1 MSDIKV
7 LEEFAELIAQKV
19 AEKIGGTTPA
29 TEQYFTMK
37 QVCSM
42 LSISASKL
50 YKHKAEGLIVPAK
63 YCGRKPLFDQQSID
77 DYLKAFEK

>member
-1 MSDIKV
+1 MNDL
-7 LEEFAELIAQKV
+7 LENFAEMIAEKVAQKMG
-19 AEKIGGTTPA
+19 ATASATTEYY
-29 TEQYFTMK
+29 TLK

>member
-1 MSDIKV
+1 MDNNKV
-7 LEEFAELIAQKV
+7 LEDFAELIAEKV
-19 AEKIGGTTPA
+19 AEKMGVTAPA

-50 YKHKAEGLIVPAK
+50 YKHKAEGLIVPAH
-63 YCGRKPLFDQQSID
+63 YVGRKPLFDQQSID